1 MPRKPYSYMVVD
13 TETATLPF
21 ANEIAKGNEEV
32 KKKIAIAKPLIYDI
46 GWMLARRNGEISVRK
61 QYLVAEIFSV
71 PAVFNTAYYKDK
83 RPIYLDMLKKG
94 EITLAS
100 WDAIME
106 DFIKDM
112 EQADFVGAFNSMFDF
127 KKAIP
132 FTELY
137 VRKLYSADYFD
148 WERSQRRMCENIG
161 GRKVS
166 NEKVFDPNAFS
177 FRGIEKPLFDIWGMS
192 CEHLL
197 NRKAYK
203 DMCINNDMLTNSGEY
218 FKTSAETAYRF
229 MADWYDFE
237 EAHTALADVEIE
249 TALLLKMLRNH
260 AITIGID
267 YFPFRKLGYTD
278 EYVLEASRPNE
289 EHIRKV
295 AEAMERYL
303 AKANECSSYFVKI
316 SNKLCRLNEALT

>member
-1 MPRKPYSYMVVD
+1 MPRIPYRYMIAD

-21 ANEIAKGNEEV
+21 ANEIANGNEDL

-46 GWMLARRNGEISVRK
+46 GWQVVNRNGTVLSKK

-83 RPIYLDMLKKG
+83 RPIYLDMLAKG
-94 EITLAS
+94 EIAIAN

-106 DFIKDM
+106 EFCADM
-112 EQADFVGAFNSMFDF
+112 ATADYIGAFNSMFDF

-137 VRKLYSADYFD
+137 IRKLYSADYFE
-148 WERSQRRMCENIG
+148 WERNQRRMCENISSKN
-161 GRKVS
+161 R
-166 NEKVFDPNAFS
+166 NEKMFEPDVFS
-177 FRGIEKPLFDIWGMS
+177 FRGLKCALFDIWGMS

-197 NRKAYK
+197 NRNAYK
-203 DMCINNDMLTNSGEY
+203 DMCIENDMLTNSGEF

-229 MADWYDFE
+229 MIDKYDFE

-260 AITIGID
+260 AVSVGID

-278 EYVLEASRPNE
+278 DYVLNIKRKNID
-289 EHIRKV
+289 HIRKV

-303 AKANECSSYFVKI
+303 EKANECSSYFVKI
-316 SNKLCRLNEALT
+316 NNKLCNLNEFLT